1 MWTRRMKESAS
12 VFVFFFMFSSF
23 LVVFLVFFHIINE
36 RGATLIPTLTWGAW
50 YIWIPSEY
58 MCYSSFL
65 FSNLSIYSLR
75 YDLGGIF
82 LMSSDVVVTGSSH
95 IQQSWHNGCQNIAVT
110 RCSERTPVFVFA
122 CLSPCEVDPDYTTH
136 GLLSPS
142 HLSPIDGKPS
152 ETMTTH
158 YSETTS
164 YLRDFTPV
172 RLRHICLCSLTTSPC
187 WVERPHCETFIEV
200 YFPKMGSLMS

>member
-1 MWTRRMKESAS
+1 MWTRRVKESAS
-12 VFVFFFMFSSF
+12 DFVFFLFSSF
-23 LVVFLVFFHIINE
+23 LVVFLVFFHIRNE
-36 RGATLIPTLTWGAW
+36 RGLTLIPTLTWGTW
-50 YIWIPSEY
+50 YIWISSEY
-58 MCYSSFL
+58 MCYLSFL
-65 FSNLSIYSLR
+65 FSNLSIYSLW

-95 IQQSWHNGCQNIAVT
+95 IQQPWHNGCQNIAVT
-110 RCSERTPVFVFA
+110 RCSEWTPVFVFA

-172 RLRHICLCSLTTSPC
+172 QLRHICLCSLTTSPC
-187 WVERPHCETFIEV
+187 WVERPHCETFI
-200 YFPKMGSLMS
+200 